1 MKGKLVG
8 AVLALFTISLSTF
21 WTSTV
26 HTLTNFKFVTEII
39 FKLFW
44 SIVLHKESYT
54 VNEEEA

>member
-8 AVLALFTISLSTF
+8 AVLALLTISLSTV

-26 HTLTNFKFVTEII
+26 LTLTNFKFVTEII